1 MDTIRDTIRV
11 GPKALGEPIETQIRA
26 KSVKPEAHFEANG
39 FWKAELPN
47 HIKLEALVQGQRF
60 F

>member
-39 FWKAELPN
+39 FLESRTAEPY
-47 HIKLEALVQGQRF
+47 
-60 F
+60 